1 MWSVPARRFRN
12 IWLTFFGKAFLF
24 PCFVAVLA
32 YIGLEN
38 GPGLCGFSSADR
50 LAGRQTGRSI
60 RRSVESSQTKLGEL
74 NQILQETV
82 GGNRIVKAF
91 GMEDFETRKFRSAAT
106 RLLRETM
113 RWVRAQVVTSPL
125 MDLLQPVVISLLLLY
140 ARDKIR
146 LQQMTVGL
154 FFTFVYALFKSYE
167 PVKRMGSVYQQF
179 QQAQGATTQ
188 VFAYLDLAEEERDAP
203 GALPFAGIFS

>member
-1 MWSVPARRFRN
+1 
-12 IWLTFFGKAFLF
+12 
-24 PCFVAVLA
+24 
-32 YIGLEN
+32 
-38 GPGLCGFSSADR
+38 
-50 LAGRQTGRSI
+50 
-60 RRSVESSQTKLGEL
+60 
-74 NQILQETV
+74 
-82 GGNRIVKAF
+82 
-91 GMEDFETRKFRSAAT
+91 
-106 RLLRETM
+106 
-113 RWVRAQVVTSPL
+113 
-125 MDLLQPVVISLLLLY
+125 MDLLQPIVISLLLLY

-203 GALPFAGIFS
+203 GAAPLPEFAREVEFDNVSFSYDSTPVLRGISFLAGKGAIIAFVG